1 MSSPI
6 AVTTRAYPPP
16 EIWRLILQFA
26 TWSDTSFRVDYQ
38 PFQHIQELQETA
50 QSERSETLRLQT
62 CLSLMGVSRCFRDMT
77 AEFMY
82 EDVRIHDTQ
91 GLKGLLSALARSA
104 REDGPHNYGSYVR
117 RLELPQRRTIMLPPS
132 EFLPLPTH
140 PIPCSPDTIRLA
152 DILHLCPNLEI
163 LVRPCLILD
172 AQNVIFWAGLVGKA
186 FDGSLPHLKRLEWYE
201 TELDERFYGT
211 NHIDRLRE
219 IVARSPNLRY
229 LFLTS
234 DRPNPLAKLSL
245 PSSLRTIRL
254 NRSYLPSPHSRKCLV
269 RARHRSDAP
278 NLQNLVL
285 HTMLPTTLLDFLAA
299 VGHQLRVLELAFAPQ
314 MVFSSNQVQRLI
326 SRCPKLEELV
336 YYLGAPEISP
346 LIDFQCDTVKRVRI
360 KLNPD
365 EWNPCRPVVR
375 SQVDI
380 LTGPSFPALEEVI
393 LHDRAQWFLRK
404 DSRSEYLRR
413 LQRRGCAVNYEDG
426 SPVIPPS

>member
-6 AVTTRAYPPP
+6 AVTTPAYPPP

-26 TWSDTSFRVDYQ
+26 TWSETSFHVDYQ

-50 QSERSETLRLQT
+50 QSERCEILRLQT
-62 CLSLMGVSRCFRDMT
+62 CLSLMGVSRHFRNVT

-82 EDVRIHDTQ
+82 EDVRIYDTK
-91 GLKGLLSALARSA
+91 GLESLLSALTRSA
-104 REDGPHNYGSYVR
+104 REDGPHNYGSYIR

-140 PIPCSPDTIRLA
+140 PIQFGPDTIRLA
-152 DILHLCPNLEI
+152 DILHLCPNLEV

-172 AQNVIFWAGLVGKA
+172 AQNVIFWAGLIGKA
-186 FDGSLPHLKRLEWYE
+186 FDGSLSHLKRFDWHES
-201 TELDERFYGT
+201 ELDGQFYGT

-219 IVARSPNLRY
+219 IVARAPNLRY

-234 DRPNPLAKLSL
+234 DRPNPVADLCL

-254 NRSYLPSPHSRKCLV
+254 NRSYLPSLHSRKCLV
-269 RARHRSDAP
+269 MARHRSEAP
-278 NLQNLVL
+278 NLRNLVL
-285 HTMLPTTLLDFLAA
+285 HTMLPTTLLDFLAV

-314 MVFSSNQVQRLI
+314 VVFSSNQMQRLI
-326 SRCPKLEELV
+326 SRYPKLEELV
-336 YYLGAPEISP
+336 YFLGAPEISP

-375 SQVDI
+375 SQVDV
-380 LTGPSFPALEEVI
+380 LTGPSFPALEEII
-393 LHDRAQWFLRK
+393 LHDRARWFLRK
-404 DSRSEYLRR
+404 DSGGELLRR
-413 LQRRGCAVNYEDG
+413 LHHRGCAVNYEDG
-426 SPVIPPS
+426 SPVIPLT